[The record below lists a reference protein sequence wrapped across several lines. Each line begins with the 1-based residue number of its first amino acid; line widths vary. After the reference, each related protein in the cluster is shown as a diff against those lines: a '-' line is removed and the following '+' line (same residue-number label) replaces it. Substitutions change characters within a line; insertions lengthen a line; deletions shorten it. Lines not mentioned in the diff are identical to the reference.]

1 MNGTMMV
8 ALPRGYW
15 HTGACYRE
23 AGLRPL
29 TGEDEVFLLETGQAL
44 LPAECVTAVLARCLT
59 HLGPLQPVTAS
70 AVRELT
76 IGDREALLLCLR
88 RLTCGDRVPC
98 VVQCPHPDCGAPMD
112 LDLKVSE

>member
-1 MNGTMMV
+1 MNGTMRV

-15 HTGACYRE
+15 LDGICYRE

-29 TGEDEVFLLETGQAL
+29 TGEDEVFLLETSQAL
-44 LPAECVTAVLARCLT
+44 LPAERVTAVLARCLT
-59 HLGPLQPVTAS
+59 HLGPLQPVTAPV
-70 AVRELT
+70 VRELT

-98 VVQCPHPDCGAPMD
+98 VVRCPHLNCGEP
-112 LDLKVSE
+112 